1 MIESKKFFLKALIR
15 ILIVLFLSVV
25 VFCIGLMIG
34 YAVIGEGES
43 IFDIFQPTTW
53 QNIRNFL
60 H

>member
-15 ILIVLFLSVV
+15 VLLIILLALV

-34 YAVIGEGES
+34 YAVIGDGGN
-43 IFDIFQPTTW
+43 IFDIFKPSTW
-53 QNIRNFL
+53 QNIVNFL